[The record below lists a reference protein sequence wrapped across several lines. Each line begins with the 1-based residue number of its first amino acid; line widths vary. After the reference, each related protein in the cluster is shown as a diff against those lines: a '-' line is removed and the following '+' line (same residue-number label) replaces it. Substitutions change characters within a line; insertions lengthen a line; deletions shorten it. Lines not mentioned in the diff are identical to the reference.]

1 MENGHNTE
9 VFSLMKGEWSC
20 YKNGQFNGGRM
31 VITEVAILMDGE
43 SYRGVSLMEGEWLLQ
58 RRPV

>member
-1 MENGHNTE
+1 MENSHVTE
-9 VFSLMKGEWSC
+9 VASLMEGEWSC

-43 SYRGVSLMEGEWLLQ
+43 
-58 RRPV
+58 